1 MKQEETEGTKYI
13 QVRTKEGQMKGWKKR
28 ALSML
33 LAFLMVIGVCVP
45 HSSIVHAEDPV
56 PPAEGGGTAPRGHR

>member
-1 MKQEETEGTKYI
+1 
-13 QVRTKEGQMKGWKKR
+13 MKGWKKR

-45 HSSIVHAEDPV
+45 NSSIVHAEDPV
-56 PPAEGGGTAPRGHR
+56 PPAEGGGAAPRGH

>member
-1 MKQEETEGTKYI
+1 
-13 QVRTKEGQMKGWKKR
+13 MKGWKKR

-33 LAFLMVIGVCVP
+33 LAFLMIIGVCVP

-56 PPAEGGGTAPRGHR
+56 PPAEGGHRASRAPMKTESNTFMRIRILTSR